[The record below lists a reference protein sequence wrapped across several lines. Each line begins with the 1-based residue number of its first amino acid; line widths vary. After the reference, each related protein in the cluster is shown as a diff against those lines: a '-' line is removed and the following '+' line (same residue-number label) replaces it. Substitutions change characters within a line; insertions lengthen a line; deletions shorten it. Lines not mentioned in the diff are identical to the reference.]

1 MAGLLH
7 GVDAKHI
14 AFRVNILPTI
24 LIVDTHSVFR
34 KGIRKLIEDRIEC
47 SRIRETSNLQ
57 YSDLEGLV
65 DLVLIDSGCLAE
77 RSWQLL
83 DDARERN
90 LGLHCAIISTSKIR
104 SDVLN
109 CLSAGFHGYVHK
121 FQPDQ
126 EWLTAITDLLSGRIY
141 VPPWLADVQDGNSQI
156 SPPANGEFET
166 VRLTPR
172 QKEILPLLSLGM
184 SNKDIARRLKLAEGT
199 SKFHTAA
206 LLRALGVRNRTE
218 AAFVAAKL
226 VGSIQRAK

>member
-1 MAGLLH
+1 M
-7 GVDAKHI
+7 
-14 AFRVNILPTI
+14 PTI

-65 DLVLIDSGCLAE
+65 DLVLINSGCLAE

-141 VPPWLADVQDGNSQI
+141 VPPWLADVQDGDSQI

-184 SNKDIARRLKLAEGT
+184 SNKDIARRLKLAEGQA
-199 SKFHTAA
+199 SAIRQH
-206 LLRALGVRNRTE
+206 LSRIGRSQSNRGGFCCGE
-218 AAFVAAKL
+218 ACGAAKL
-226 VGSIQRAK
+226 VGRSNELSSRPLESRIVGD